1 MKRRHQQEMNDAK
14 HHTDLVIMELRQS
27 IESEKSKTIADFK
40 KHAMVCYK
48 QAIDIEKQRAVT
60 ETKKKQWCANCGKEA
75 IFGCV
80 SNTSYCEH
88 PFQVNFESVNMKPA
102 FLEFLLR

>member
-1 MKRRHQQEMNDAK
+1 MKRRHQQEVNEAK

-27 IESEKSKTIADFK
+27 IELEKSKTIADFK

-48 QAIDIEKQRAVT
+48 QAIDIEKQRTVT
-60 ETKKKQWCANCGKEA
+60 DTKKKQLCANCGREA

-88 PFQVNFESVNMKPA
+88 PVQVKFESVNMKPA
-102 FLEFLLR
+102 FPNFYS

>member
-1 MKRRHQQEMNDAK
+1 MKRRHQQEVNEAK

-27 IESEKSKTIADFK
+27 IELEKSKTIADFK

-48 QAIDIEKQRAVT
+48 QAIDIEKQRTVT
-60 ETKKKQWCANCGKEA
+60 ETKKTQLCANCGKEA

-80 SNTSYCEH
+80 SSTSYCEH

-102 FLEFLLR
+102 FPNFYS